1 MNRADRRRQ
10 ASEDRVRHRGT
21 SRDSRLEGMDVRY
34 GGRTLEIRVYLNTDE
49 EPQEVILRLDPVA
62 RGPRLVRAMFA
73 ARLVPAEHALPLWK
87 TAPGLEDDPLGYEGR
102 TVEVVVLLN
111 TDEDARSVVDRMKP
125 AARGSKL
132 VMCLFVAS
140 EYDPEAAEVLWKFA
154 SEQALRAVRRES

>member
-1 MNRADRRRQ
+1 MNRAERRKQ

-21 SRDSRLEGMDVRY
+21 SRDSRLDGMDVRY

-49 EPQEVILRLDPVA
+49 EPHDVVARLDPAA
-62 RGPRLVRAMFA
+62 RGPRRVRSMFA
-73 ARLVPAEHALPLWK
+73 ARLVEEALARPLWK

-111 TDEDARSVVDRMKP
+111 TDEDAQVVVDRCKP
-125 AARGSKL
+125 AAQGPKL